1 MTENSVTEIPIAS
14 IRMTGRYRKDHGDI
28 TTLASSIEQ
37 LGLLQPIGVTASNEL
52 VFGQRR
58 VLAFQRLGRTTIPAR
73 VIDVPALVLA
83 EHAENEIRK
92 DFTPLERVA
101 IGEAVEAELGKR
113 QGQRTDLASVD
124 QGGLLGEL
132 RRNLDEVPKGRTDEI
147 AAQKSGFGNKDTYR
161 QAKAVAHH
169 ATPELAQAM
178 DQGHVAISTAA
189 RLVSAPVEVQRK
201 AAADPKKA
209 VELAKSASQ
218 QKSTEIKAA
227 AVAIQKREMQTEMA
241 EMRALRPARAE
252 STPSKESAPHPKDP
266 VFDTVLPNGRNIA
279 NGDPKALWLWGWML
293 EYEDRFLR
301 EAPTPEALTSN
312 FLDFMDNDSIRLIP
326 QITSYL
332 NKVLES
338 IHASAS

>member
-28 TTLASSIEQ
+28 ATLASSIEQ

-113 QGQRTDLASVD
+113 QGQRTDLASEN
-124 QGGLLGEL
+124 QCGLLEL
-132 RRNLDEVPKGRTDEI
+132 PQNFAEVAGKETIEI
-147 AAQKSGFGNKDTYR
+147 AAGKSGFGNKETYR
-161 QAKAVAHH
+161 QAKTVAHH

-189 RLVSAPVEVQRK
+189 KLVSAPVEVQRK

-338 IHASAS
+338 IHASTS